1 MTKEKGLNRDALA
14 KVAFLAVWF
23 LAGAAVLC
31 VLSTLQMLYLGVPF
45 SPRAYFFPFVLGGL
59 SGLVVAAWELRLGRY
74 SRDLAHNE
82 RRFRTLYQKTPVMLH
97 SIDPQ
102 GRIINVSDFW
112 LETMGYR
119 REEVLGRP
127 LTGFF
132 SDKSRRFAEETVFP
146 EFFRAG
152 FVKDIPY
159 QMVKKTGEIIHVLL
173 SAVAEYDAKGE
184 VVRSLAVV
192 IDVTERKQAEREIQ
206 KLAYYDTLTG
216 LPNRTLFHD
225 RLGQALAQAR
235 RDERKV
241 GVLFLDLDR
250 FKTINDTLG
259 HAAGDILLKYIARR
273 LLGCVRQSDT
283 VARLGGDEFVVI
295 LPGVHTERDLT
306 EFSKKI
312 LETISKPVRLGEKK
326 FFTTASIGIS
336 VYPDDAKAVET
347 LIRNADIAMYAAK
360 DLGKNTFSFFS
371 ADMNEK
377 VVEKM
382 GLETRLREALKRDE
396 FFLAYQPQMN
406 LATGAISGMEVLLR
420 WRHPE
425 AGTVSPATFIRVAEE
440 TGLIIPI
447 GEWVLRTACS
457 QAVNWHTAGLPRL
470 RMGVNIS
477 SRQFNQPDF
486 IDMVD
491 RVLQQTGYDPN
502 FLELELT
509 EGIVME
515 NVPET
520 IMTLTDLKVRGIHL
534 AIDDFGTGYSSLSYL
549 KHFPFDR
556 LKIAQEFVRDI
567 SVDPE
572 DAAIVEAITAMATSL
587 GLQVVAEGVE
597 RKEQLDFLRRRRC
610 HEMQGFYFAHP
621 LEAAEMAGMLERGGA
636 HQGAVLH

>member
-1 MTKEKGLNRDALA
+1 MRIDKARNRETFARA
-14 KVAFLAVWF
+14 GFLAIWF
-23 LAGAAVLC
+23 LAGALLLC
-31 VLSTLQMLYLGVPF
+31 ILSTLQMIYLDVPF
-45 SPRAYFFPFVLGGL
+45 AWRAYFFPFMLGGF
-59 SGLVVAAWELRLGRY
+59 SGLVVALWELRLRRYGRRLEE
-74 SRDLAHNE
+74 SE
-82 RRFRTLYQKTPVMLH
+82 RRFRGLYQNTPVMQH

-102 GRIINVSDFW
+102 GRIINVSNFW
-112 LETMGYR
+112 LQTMGYR
-119 REEVLGRP
+119 REEVLGRN
-127 LTGFF
+127 LTAFM

-173 SAVAEYDAKGE
+173 SAVAEYDEEGNI
-184 VVRSLAVV
+184 VRSLAVV

-235 RDERKV
+235 REDRKV

-336 VYPDDAKAVET
+336 IYPDDAKAVET

-360 DLGKNTFSFFS
+360 DMGKNTFSFFS
-371 ADMNEK
+371 SDMNEK

-382 GLETRLREALKRDE
+382 GLETRLREAIKRDE
-396 FFLAYQPQMN
+396 FFLTYQPQMS
-406 LATGAISGMEVLLR
+406 LATGAMSGMEVLLR
-420 WRHPE
+420 WQHPE

-447 GEWVLRTACS
+447 GEWVLHTACA
-457 QAVNWHTAGLPRL
+457 QAMLWHKAGLPRL

-491 RVLQQTGYDPN
+491 RVLQQTGYDPKY
-502 FLELELT
+502 LELELT

-567 SVDPE
+567 SIDPE
-572 DAAIVEAITAMATSL
+572 DAAIVEAITAMASSL
-587 GLQVVAEGVE
+587 GLQVIAEGVE
-597 RKEQLDFLRRRRC
+597 RKEQLDFLREHRC
-610 HEMQGFYFAHP
+610 HEMQGYYFAHP
-621 LEAAEMAGMLERGGA
+621 LKVAEMTGMLKVGLPQKESI
-636 HQGAVLH
+636 LH